1 MSVNAMIRG
10 ADDAVEGFLTR
21 PILQQ
26 QRDRYERILA
36 AFERCPKL
44 LLGAANAY
52 EALKALTALVE
63 LPFGETLEFYVQG
76 SFRKDASMGGETRF
90 TFGSKMLGLEVGAA
104 GETRTVYGIDAWVRA
119 KFRIEGGLKVE
130 ARDRLQT
137 LKPVELKEMTAG
149 LLEDVK
155 KRLDETPEATA

>member
-1 MSVNAMIRG
+1 MSVNTMIRG
-10 ADDAVEGFLTR
+10 TEDAVEGLLTR

-44 LLGAANAY
+44 LETANAY
-52 EALKALTALVE
+52 EALKALTSLVE

-76 SFRKDASMGGETRF
+76 SFRKDASLGGETRF

-119 KFRIEGGLKVE
+119 KFRIEGGVSTKTGE
-130 ARDRLQT
+130 WLQT

>member
-1 MSVNAMIRG
+1 MSVNTMIRG
-10 ADDAVEGFLTR
+10 TEDAVEGLLTR

-44 LLGAANAY
+44 LETANAY
-52 EALKALTALVE
+52 EALKALTSLVE

-76 SFRKDASMGGETRF
+76 SFRKDASLGGETRF

-119 KFRIEGGLKVE
+119 KFRIEGGVSTE
-130 ARDRLQT
+130 TGEWLQT

-155 KRLDETPEATA
+155 KRLDEAPEATA